1 MNSKKQTQVK
11 ISIVIIMQIS
21 LIIASALI
29 ISSIEYKTSRI
40 GNSINVVGN
49 MGFLSEQVKT
59 EIQKY
64 SLGDSFNGNPS
75 FALSDLKDSI
85 ESIKNDET
93 FNMLELEPIPSKF
106 HKEWD
111 ELQNSFQKF
120 AAATNELSIIH
131 DSGNSITD
139 EQMQKLELVG
149 DELQEKSS
157 VLANSLSGYS
167 QDESFVIIQTLV
179 ILAIV
184 SIIIHIFLIFLV
196 VKSLQKYFEEKI
208 ELEIQLV
215 RTEENLKKERFSA
228 IGKLASRLAHD
239 MRNPLSV
246 IKNTLENLKMKKDDP
261 KMFEQSMERCDRAIN
276 RIAHQI
282 DEVMEYLRKQP
293 LRLNN
298 TKVSD
303 VITDALDSIYIPNNI
318 MLKLPKNDT
327 ELKCDTKKL
336 SVAFVNLILNGIQ
349 SIEGK
354 GVLEI
359 KLVES
364 TNEIIIQV
372 QDSGKG
378 IPEENLD
385 RVFEPLFTTKQQGT
399 GLGLASVKSIID
411 AHGGTISV
419 TSPPSIFTMRLPK
432 ISD

>member
-1 MNSKKQTQVK
+1 M
-11 ISIVIIMQIS
+11 
-21 LIIASALI
+21 
-29 ISSIEYKTSRI
+29 
-40 GNSINVVGN
+40 VGN
-49 MGFLSEQVKT
+49 IGFLSEQVKT

-75 FALSDLKDSI
+75 LALNDLKDSI
-85 ESIKNDET
+85 DSIKNNEI

-120 AAATNELSIIH
+120 AAVTNELSIIH

-139 EQMQKLELVG
+139 EQIQKLEVVG
-149 DELQEKSS
+149 DELQQKSS
-157 VLANSLSGYS
+157 ILTNSLSGYS

-208 ELEIQLV
+208 KLEIQLV

-246 IKNTLENLKMKKDDP
+246 IKNTLENLKIKKDDP

-282 DEVMEYLRKQP
+282 DEVMEYLRK
-293 LRLNN
+293 
-298 TKVSD
+298 
-303 VITDALDSIYIPNNI
+303 
-318 MLKLPKNDT
+318 
-327 ELKCDTKKL
+327 
-336 SVAFVNLILNGIQ
+336 
-349 SIEGK
+349 
-354 GVLEI
+354 
-359 KLVES
+359 
-364 TNEIIIQV
+364 
-372 QDSGKG
+372 
-378 IPEENLD
+378 
-385 RVFEPLFTTKQQGT
+385 
-399 GLGLASVKSIID
+399 
-411 AHGGTISV
+411 
-419 TSPPSIFTMRLPK
+419 
-432 ISD
+432 

>member
-11 ISIVIIMQIS
+11 ISIGIIMQIS

-29 ISSIEYKTSRI
+29 ISGIEYKTSRI
-40 GNSINVVGN
+40 GNSIIVVGN
-49 MGFLSEQVKT
+49 IGFLSEQVKT

-75 FALSDLKDSI
+75 LPLSDLKDSI
-85 ESIKNDET
+85 NSIRNDEI
-93 FNMLELEPIPSKF
+93 FNTLKLEPIPSKF
-106 HKEWD
+106 HKEWN

-120 AAATNELSIIH
+120 AVVTNELSIIH
-131 DSGNSITD
+131 DSGNNITD
-139 EQMQKLELVG
+139 EQIQKLELVG
-149 DELQEKSS
+149 DELQQKSS
-157 VLANSLSGYS
+157 ILANSLSGYS

-184 SIIIHIFLIFLV
+184 SIVIHIFLIFLV

-246 IKNTLENLKMKKDDP
+246 IKNTLENLKIKKDDP
-261 KMFEQSMERCDRAIN
+261 KMFKQSMERCDRAIN

-282 DEVMEYLRKQP
+282 DEVMEYLGKQP

-354 GVLEI
+354 GILEI
-359 KLVES
+359 KLIES
-364 TNEIIIQV
+364 VNEIVIQV

-432 ISD
+432 TSD

>member
-1 MNSKKQTQVK
+1 MNSKKQTQIK

-29 ISSIEYKTSRI
+29 ISGIEYKTSRI
-40 GNSINVVGN
+40 GNSINVVEN
-49 MGFLSEQVKT
+49 IGFLSEQVKT

-75 FALSDLKDSI
+75 LALNDLKGSIDSI
-85 ESIKNDET
+85 MNDEI

-120 AAATNELSIIH
+120 AAVTNELSIIH
-131 DSGNSITD
+131 DSGNIITD
-139 EQMQKLELVG
+139 KQMQKLESVG

-157 VLANSLSGYS
+157 ILTNSLSGYS

-246 IKNTLENLKMKKDDP
+246 IKNTLENLKLKKDDP

-298 TKVSD
+298 TKMSD

-354 GVLEI
+354 GTLEI
-359 KLVES
+359 KLIES
-364 TNEIIIQV
+364 TNEIVIQI
-372 QDSGKG
+372 QDSGNG

-411 AHGGTISV
+411 AHRGTISV

-432 ISD
+432 TSD